1 MRDFLREQ
9 IQPRKVEQVSGSR
22 QLAEYA
28 AGMREWESEREAR
41 LASEAAAAA
50 KPKPQSLVEELRF
63 ELEKHQEDS
72 EYPALNSDALLRI
85 AAGTQEAPRS
95 VREQISG
102 LLRGM
107 WDQREQQP

>member
-22 QLAEYA
+22 QVAEYA
-28 AGMREWESEREAR
+28 AGMRDWEADREAR
-41 LASEAAAAA
+41 LAAEAAKANEPE
-50 KPKPQSLVEELRF
+50 PKSLVDELKSLIGEP
-63 ELEKHQEDS
+63 EL
-72 EYPALNSDALLRI
+72 SDVPGLADARLLQI
-85 AAGTQEAPRS
+85 AAGTQEAPKS
-95 VREQISG
+95 VREQLSG